1 MPTGGLISINHKNYQ
16 KFKKLL
22 SARRWCGITN
32 RKETD
37 YDVKEL
43 GWNYYMNEFSAVI
56 GLQQLKKLEKLNKIR
71 KTIAKKY
78 VKKINLDSKMPYNE
92 NCSYHLYW
100 ILVNN
105 RKKFRQKLSY
115 NGIETGTHYKPIHSM
130 KMYKNSNHLPVTEH
144 VGKHIV
150 TIPIHANL
158 KTQEI
163 EKIIDLINKFA

>member
-1 MPTGGLISINHKNYQ
+1 
-16 KFKKLL
+16 
-22 SARRWCGITN
+22 
-32 RKETD
+32 
-37 YDVKEL
+37 
-43 GWNYYMNEFSAVI
+43 
-56 GLQQLKKLEKLNKIR
+56 
-71 KTIAKKY
+71 
-78 VKKINLDSKMPYNE
+78 MPYNE

-105 RKKFRQKLSY
+105 RKKFRQKLLD

-158 KTQEI
+158 KAQEI
-163 EKIIDLINKFA
+163 EKISGLVNKFA